1 MGPLRGRLPWAS
13 AVGPLRG
20 QSAVGVCPGCLPWAS
35 AVGVSRGRSS
45 ERLCRFPFM
54 CGQTFTLPTVCGY
67 YEYTYLFSFLG
78 VHPWECDDWSF
89 GVNVCLTLRET
100 AELFSRKSLLFYLSL
115 RSLLTPVT
123 CHLDGSRPSGCE
135 VTCQCG
141 LPNE

>member
-20 QSAVGVCPGCLPWAS
+20 QS

-67 YEYTYLFSFLG
+67 YEYMYLFSFLG

-100 AELFSRKSLLFYLSL
+100 AELFSRKSLLFTSL
-115 RSLLTPVT
+115 CAAS
-123 CHLDGSRPSGCE
+123 
-135 VTCQCG
+135 
-141 LPNE
+141 